1 MVSQDAL
8 MKMVF
13 VLKVSACEYTIAAT
27 RISHIDMYMY
37 IVLVRQERRCYDSM
51 QKTALRVMLLL
62 MPWTVT

>member
-8 MKMVF
+8 IKMVF

-27 RISHIDMYMY
+27 RISHIDMY